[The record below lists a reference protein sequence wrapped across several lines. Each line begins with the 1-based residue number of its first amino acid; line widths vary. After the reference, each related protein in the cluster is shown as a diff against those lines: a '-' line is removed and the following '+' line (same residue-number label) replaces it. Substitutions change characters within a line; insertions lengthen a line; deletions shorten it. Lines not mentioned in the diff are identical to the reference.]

1 MKVKKK
7 HDDQFLIN
15 QTLKD
20 EIRKKIKFNN
30 EPKKNDRSQP
40 MLIFKTRDS
49 SQKFETNLQKENPKN
64 NEVKFLIIK

>member
-7 HDDQFLIN
+7 HDNQFLIN

-49 SQKFETNLQKENPKN
+49 S
-64 NEVKFLIIK
+64 

>member
-49 SQKFETNLQKENPKN
+49 SQKFETNLQKENPKIM
-64 NEVKFLIIK
+64 K